1 MNERIR
7 AQMIKNPSSELW
19 DIDSNKWTKENKN
32 RFKLLK
38 NGLVLKKQEPIKEVN
53 KTYGKNAIK
62 VLRVSDGF
70 IYNSILECTTQNAF
84 NNNQMFSLLREGK
97 RYKRI

>member
-1 MNERIR
+1 
-7 AQMIKNPSSELW
+7 MIKNPTSELW
-19 DIDSNKWTKENKN
+19 DIDSNKWTNEHKN
-32 RFKLLK
+32 QFKLLES
-38 NGLVLKKQEPIKEVN
+38 GLVLKKPKPIKEVN

-70 IYNSILECTTQNAF
+70 IYYSILECTTQNAF
-84 NNNQMFSLLREGK
+84 NNNQMFSLLKEGK